1 MKIKDI
7 QEEIIDEF
15 GIFDSWMDK
24 YEYIIELGKNVP
36 KINEDDKVDENIIK
50 GCQSKVWLHAKKSKG
65 LVQFYAD
72 SDALITKGIISLLLR
87 VLSNQKPSDIIQA
100 NLDFIDKIGLRQHLS
115 VNKSNGLN
123 NMIKKI
129 KFYAIFY
136 KKKKMSKEFDPNI
149 MGEKIIKV
157 IKTIYDPE
165 IPVDIYELGLIYDIM
180 INENFDVKIIMTLTS
195 PNCPVAETLPVDV
208 EEKVKTVEGVK
219 SATVEITFEPAWNK
233 ELMSDEAKLELG
245 ML

>member
-36 KINEDDKVDENIIK
+36 KISEDDKIDENIIK
-50 GCQSKVWLHAKKSKG
+50 GCQSKVWLHAKKSNG

-87 VLSNQKPSDIIQA
+87 VLSNQKASDIIQA

-115 VNKSNGLN
+115 VNRANGLN

-129 KFYAIFY
+129 KFYAIGY
-136 KKKKMSKEFDPNI
+136 N
-149 MGEKIIKV
+149 
-157 IKTIYDPE
+157 
-165 IPVDIYELGLIYDIM
+165 
-180 INENFDVKIIMTLTS
+180 N
-195 PNCPVAETLPVDV
+195 
-208 EEKVKTVEGVK
+208 
-219 SATVEITFEPAWNK
+219 
-233 ELMSDEAKLELG
+233 
-245 ML
+245 

>member
-15 GIFDSWMDK
+15 GIFDSWLDK

-50 GCQSKVWLHAKKSKG
+50 GCQSKVWLHAKKSNG

-115 VNKSNGLN
+115 VNRANGLN

-129 KFYAIFY
+129 KFYAIGY
-136 KKKKMSKEFDPNI
+136 N
-149 MGEKIIKV
+149 
-157 IKTIYDPE
+157 
-165 IPVDIYELGLIYDIM
+165 
-180 INENFDVKIIMTLTS
+180 
-195 PNCPVAETLPVDV
+195 
-208 EEKVKTVEGVK
+208 
-219 SATVEITFEPAWNK
+219 NK
-233 ELMSDEAKLELG
+233 
-245 ML
+245 

>member
-36 KINEDDKVDENIIK
+36 KISEDDKIDENIIK
-50 GCQSKVWLHAKKSKG
+50 GCQSKVWLHAKKSNG

-72 SDALITKGIISLLLR
+72 SDALITKGIISLLIR

-115 VNKSNGLN
+115 VNRANGLN

-129 KFYAIFY
+129 KFYAIGY
-136 KKKKMSKEFDPNI
+136 N
-149 MGEKIIKV
+149 
-157 IKTIYDPE
+157 
-165 IPVDIYELGLIYDIM
+165 
-180 INENFDVKIIMTLTS
+180 N
-195 PNCPVAETLPVDV
+195 
-208 EEKVKTVEGVK
+208 
-219 SATVEITFEPAWNK
+219 
-233 ELMSDEAKLELG
+233 
-245 ML
+245 

>member
-36 KINEDDKVDENIIK
+36 KISEDDKIDENIIK
-50 GCQSKVWLHAKKSKG
+50 GCQSKVWLHAKKSNG

-115 VNKSNGLN
+115 VNRANGLN

-129 KFYAIFY
+129 KFYAIGY
-136 KKKKMSKEFDPNI
+136 N
-149 MGEKIIKV
+149 
-157 IKTIYDPE
+157 
-165 IPVDIYELGLIYDIM
+165 
-180 INENFDVKIIMTLTS
+180 
-195 PNCPVAETLPVDV
+195 
-208 EEKVKTVEGVK
+208 
-219 SATVEITFEPAWNK
+219 NK
-233 ELMSDEAKLELG
+233 
-245 ML
+245 

>member
-50 GCQSKVWLHAKKSKG
+50 GCQSKVWLHAKKSNG

-72 SDALITKGIISLLLR
+72 SDTLITKGIISLLLR

-115 VNKSNGLN
+115 VNRANGLN

-129 KFYAIFY
+129 KFYAIGY
-136 KKKKMSKEFDPNI
+136 N
-149 MGEKIIKV
+149 
-157 IKTIYDPE
+157 
-165 IPVDIYELGLIYDIM
+165 
-180 INENFDVKIIMTLTS
+180 
-195 PNCPVAETLPVDV
+195 
-208 EEKVKTVEGVK
+208 
-219 SATVEITFEPAWNK
+219 NK
-233 ELMSDEAKLELG
+233 
-245 ML
+245 